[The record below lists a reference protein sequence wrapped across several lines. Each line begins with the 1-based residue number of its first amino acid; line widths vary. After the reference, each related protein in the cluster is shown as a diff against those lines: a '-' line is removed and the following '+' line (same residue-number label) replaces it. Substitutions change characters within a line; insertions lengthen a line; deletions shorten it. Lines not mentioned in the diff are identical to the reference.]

1 MSNNSNINGDT
12 NLARKIKRQLIFQA
26 KKNYSYQH
34 INMRVEFWGKK
45 IHFFECQLTNELPV
59 GLSSTAT

>member
-1 MSNNSNINGDT
+1 MSNNRNINEDI
-12 NLARKIKRQLIFQA
+12 NLARKIKRQLTFQA

-34 INMRVEFWGKK
+34 VNMRVEFWGKK
-45 IHFFECQLTNELPV
+45 IRFFKCQLTNELPV